1 MAYPRHVTRFA
12 TLIRE
17 TREQRGWSQQELAER
32 TGVDRKT
39 ISRWEAGTNVPD
51 PEQAIAAASA
61 LGLSSESAFRAIGWL
76 PDGLSARQEVL
87 QLIAEMS
94 DDEREQF
101 VIEVLELEARR
112 RRNSQ

>member
-1 MAYPRHVTRFA
+1 M
-12 TLIRE
+12 
-17 TREQRGWSQQELAER
+17 
-32 TGVDRKT
+32 DRKT

-61 LGLSSESAFRAIGWL
+61 LGLSSESVFRAIGWL
-76 PDGLSARQEVL
+76 PDGLSPRQELL

-94 DDEREQF
+94 DSEREQF